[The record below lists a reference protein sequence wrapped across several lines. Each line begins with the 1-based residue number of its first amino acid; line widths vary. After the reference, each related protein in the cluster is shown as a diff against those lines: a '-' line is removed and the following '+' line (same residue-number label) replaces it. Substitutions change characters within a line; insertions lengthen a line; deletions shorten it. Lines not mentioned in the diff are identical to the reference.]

1 MSDKRQL
8 ASLRSRRLE
17 VVGTRK
23 NGRARRRHACLPRA
37 RQFSLSLTTSKR
49 LLRRLAARMHL
60 YQSFSRFFSTRHE
73 QEKSQGASESTE
85 LRRRIKQLEEEN
97 EEMSDNR
104 LQLIGILLTKWSR
117 LTYCLTANVF

>member
-23 NGRARRRHACLPRA
+23 NGRAIRRHACLPRA

-104 LQLIGILLTKWSR
+104 LQLIGIILTK
-117 LTYCLTANVF
+117 